1 MNLIEN
7 FHTIPETHKFSAL
20 EKEGEI
26 VFKEFSQLGIWQ
38 RLKDNNRMEPAIRIA
53 TIATTAADKLN
64 NVAALAGIDTLV
76 SPKVTFLTGLLFKAG
91 QVIDKQIVEQYG
103 LTDLDPHLLKLYKF
117 PVYAPERTIETSNV
131 LKLALLLHKL
141 NHPEYAELVLHGP
154 HPKFFEEAKLS
165 NVLVSLANAN
175 LGQDTENNWNS
186 YLHPAVNLFA
196 IQPYAKRSDEL
207 TSYQAKDWIDRAD
220 VVTINTTI
228 QHALRMN
235 AEIDFSDKEFSF
247 SQNEI
252 LERWTVVKE
261 ISKQLG
267 VPVPTEEDYASQTAK
282 LPLLKKWV
290 TDNDIV
296 NRLRENQLRS
306 GHLIYDH
313 SDKVSKLMSHLAR
326 EINKLSQEYGGGPL
340 LNEEYLGLIGLCHDC
355 IKTFNEDEVEWLNQL
370 KGYETDFIHTYP
382 TKVVARGTVSLQSS
396 HDAKLYAWLRHF
408 EDMNSGP
415 DEKGKTLGIANDFL
429 SGPYH
434 LFSFVS
440 TLLSYSD
447 LAVTNDG
454 KTIIYKPDITA
465 RFMDTTLKY
474 VSDQHTAI
482 ISYAQLM
489 TVVASLSW
497 YLGLSLPKD
506 GSTEIKTENLEVLS
520 SMPIT
525 DSITATKNLWN
536 IKRVL
541 SIFGVAIPPEL
552 KKLEFNIG
560 F

>member
-1 MNLIEN
+1 MNRIEN

-38 RLKDNNRMEPAIRIA
+38 RLENNHRKEPAIRIA
-53 TIATTAADKLN
+53 TIATNAADKLN
-64 NVAALAGIDTLV
+64 NVAALVGIDTLV
-76 SPKVTFLTGLLFKAG
+76 SPRVTFLTGLLFKAG
-91 QVIDKQIVEQYG
+91 QVIDEQIVEQYG
-103 LTDLDPHLLKLYKF
+103 LNDLDPHLLKLYRF
-117 PVYAPERTIETSNV
+117 PVYAPERTIKTSNV
-131 LKLALLLHKL
+131 LKLALLLYKL
-141 NHPEYAELVLHGP
+141 NHPKYAELILHGP
-154 HPKFFEEAKLS
+154 HPKFFEEAELP

-175 LGQDTENNWNS
+175 LGQDAKNNWNS

-196 IQPYAKRSDEL
+196 IEPYAKRSDEL
-207 TSYQAKDWIDRAD
+207 TSYKAKDWIDRAH
-220 VVTINTTI
+220 VVAINTTI
-228 QHALRMN
+228 QYALRMN
-235 AEIDFSDKEFSF
+235 AGIDFSDKEFGF

-261 ISKQLG
+261 ISIQLG
-267 VPVPTEEDYASQTAK
+267 VPIPTEKDYFLQTTK

-296 NRLRENQLRS
+296 NRLKENQLRS
-306 GHLIYDH
+306 GHLIYYH

-326 EINKLSQEYGGGPL
+326 EINRLSQECGGGPL

-355 IKTFNEDEVEWLNQL
+355 IKTFSEDEVEWLNQL
-370 KGYETDFIHTYP
+370 KGYEADFIHTYP
-382 TKVVARGTVSLQSS
+382 AEVVARGAVSLQSS
-396 HDAKLYAWLRHF
+396 HDAKLYVWLRYF
-408 EDMNSGP
+408 EETQSNP

-454 KTIIYKPDITA
+454 KTITYKPDITA

-482 ISYAQLM
+482 ISYAKLM
-489 TVVASLSW
+489 TIAASLSW
-497 YLGLSLPKD
+497 YLGLPLPKD
-506 GSTEIKTENLEVLS
+506 GSEEIIEENSEVLNFT
-520 SMPIT
+520 PIIDT
-525 DSITATKNLWN
+525 ETAKKNLLN
-536 IKRVL
+536 IQKVL
-541 SIFGVAIPPEL
+541 KIFGIIVPIEL
-552 KKLEFNIG
+552 EKLSYDN
-560 F
+560 